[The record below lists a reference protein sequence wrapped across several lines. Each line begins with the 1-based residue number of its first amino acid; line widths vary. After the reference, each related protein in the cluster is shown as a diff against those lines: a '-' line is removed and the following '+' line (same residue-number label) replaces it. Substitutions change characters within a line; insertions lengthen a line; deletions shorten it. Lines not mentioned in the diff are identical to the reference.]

1 MLLLFAYGAARGQAP
16 DSAGAAGRWYVG
28 GGAAIHNYFT
38 IAAPYY
44 QIKPAYLMG
53 GYVVKPRLAIQAEA
67 QYSRRNEESD
77 GGNSMIDGE
86 VFNFRTKSQTT
97 STALTVLA
105 RFSRSRP
112 QRPLQFD
119 WLLGLAIVR
128 GSLSATVTQTSATRS
143 ERYVFPTI
151 SVTEPHVVAGI
162 SLRYLVGPHLAI
174 GAEVLLSKN
183 LHILPNNFLG
193 LVPGKGANLGV
204 SYLLGKDKR

>member
-1 MLLLFAYGAARGQAP
+1 MLLFASGAAWGQVP
-16 DSAGAAGRWYVG
+16 DSVGAAGRWYVG
-28 GGAAIHNYFT
+28 GGAAIHNYFS
-38 IAAPYY
+38 IGAPYY

-67 QYSRRNEESD
+67 QYSRQNEESN

-128 GSLSATVTQTSATRS
+128 GSLSETVTRTSATRS
-143 ERYVFPTI
+143 ERYVFPTT
-151 SVTEPHVVAGI
+151 SATEPHVVAGI
-162 SLRYLVGPHLAI
+162 SLRYLVGPRLAI
-174 GAEVLLSKN
+174 GAEVLLNKN
-183 LHILPNNFLG
+183 LYILPNNFFG
-193 LVPGKGANLGV
+193 FVPGKGANLGV
-204 SYLLGKDKR
+204 SYLLGKDKH